1 MQKIESLFRKVD
13 SPMKGLI
20 VLLSLYGFV
29 TLALWSRYQWNP
41 SAMVNFGEE
50 FIKKNEAET
59 PSGVIAFKGKEGD
72 LGAGYDGQIFYYY
85 SRSISNFSLKWP
97 EGFDATYR
105 APRIGYP
112 LLISIWGIFG
122 KWGNVAGM
130 YVLSISLLYLSYL
143 ALRVL
148 LKEKSHW
155 AILYLISPF
164 ALASYSVLVSD
175 TIMVS
180 LIVLAIYFYEKENY
194 VSFYLLSGLALVTK
208 EPALFYLFSLGLAAL
223 SKKDIK
229 KMLIVGSTLLVPVLW
244 QIYLKYTLPNWTPT
258 RLAVFIIPF
267 EGIYKYLMELGAS
280 FTSGGGIKQ
289 IVRSFSKFPLVL
301 QFLTMFWIPFTGSWK
316 KGTFYKVGFSLVIL
330 MIAIANHYHFWSEY
344 INTIRLFTFAIP
356 LYLLIKAEDEEIV
369 DRPFLILFLINLI
382 LILARLTILYKVQ
395 DYAAR

>member
-1 MQKIESLFRKVD
+1 MQKFESFLKKTD
-13 SPMKGLI
+13 SPLKGL
-20 VLLSLYGFV
+20 VLLLVLYGFV
-29 TLALWSRYQWNP
+29 TLSLWSRYEWNP
-41 SAMVNFGEE
+41 SSMVNFGEE
-50 FIKKNEAET
+50 FIKKNQAES
-59 PSGVIAFKGKEGD
+59 PGGVVAFKGKEGD

-85 SRSISNFSLKWP
+85 SRSISNLSFEWP
-97 EGFDATYR
+97 IGFDATYR

-112 LLISIWGIFG
+112 LLLSVWGIFG
-122 KWGNVAGM
+122 KWGNIAGM
-130 YVLSISLLYLSYL
+130 YILSLSLLYLSFL

-164 ALASYSVLVSD
+164 TLASYSVLVSD

-180 LIVLAIYFYEKENY
+180 LIVLAIYFYQKESY
-194 VSFYLLSGLALVTK
+194 VPFYLLSGLALLTK

-258 RLAVFIIPF
+258 RLAVFMIPF
-267 EGIYKYLMELGAS
+267 EGIFKYLSELEGS

-301 QFLTMFWIPFTGSWK
+301 QFLTMFLIPLTGSWK
-316 KGTFYKVGFSLVIL
+316 KGTFYKIGFSLVIL

-356 LYLLIKAEDEEIV
+356 FYLFIKADDDKIV
-369 DRPFLILFLINLI
+369 DRPFLILFFINLA
-382 LILARLTILYKVQ
+382 LILARLTVLYKVQ
-395 DYAAR
+395 DYVIR

>member
-1 MQKIESLFRKVD
+1 MQKFESLLKKVD
-13 SPMKGLI
+13 SPLKGLI
-20 VLLSLYGFV
+20 LLLGLYGFV
-29 TLALWSRYQWNP
+29 TLSLWSRYEWNP
-41 SAMVNFGEE
+41 SSMVNFGEE
-50 FIKKNEAET
+50 FIKKNEAES
-59 PSGVIAFKGKEGD
+59 PGGVIAFKGKEGD

-85 SRSISNFSLKWP
+85 SRSISNFSFQWP

-112 LLISIWGIFG
+112 LLISVWGIFG
-122 KWGNVAGM
+122 KWGNIAGM
-130 YVLSISLLYLSYL
+130 YILSIALLYLSYL

-148 LKEKSHW
+148 LKDKSHW

-164 ALASYSVLVSD
+164 TLASYSVLVSD

-194 VSFYLLSGLALVTK
+194 IPFYLLSGLALVTK

-223 SKKDIK
+223 SRKDVK

-258 RLAVFIIPF
+258 RLAVFMIPF
-267 EGIYKYLMELGAS
+267 EGIFKYLLELAGS

-301 QFLTMFWIPFTGSWK
+301 QFITMFLIPFTGSWK

-344 INTIRLFTFAIP
+344 INTIRLFTFSIP
-356 LYLLIKAEDEEIV
+356 LYLFIKAEDENIV
-369 DRPFLILFLINLI
+369 DRPFLILFLINLA
-382 LILARLTILYKVQ
+382 LILARLTVLYKVQ
-395 DYAAR
+395 DYVVR

>member
-1 MQKIESLFRKVD
+1 MQKFESFLKKTD
-13 SPMKGLI
+13 SPLKGL
-20 VLLSLYGFV
+20 VLLLVLYGFV
-29 TLALWSRYQWNP
+29 TLSLWSRYEWNP
-41 SAMVNFGEE
+41 SSMVNFGEE
-50 FIKKNEAET
+50 FIKKNQAES
-59 PSGVIAFKGKEGD
+59 PDGVVAFKGKEGD

-85 SRSISNFSLKWP
+85 SRSISNLSFEWP
-97 EGFDATYR
+97 VGFDATYR

-112 LLISIWGIFG
+112 LLLSVWGIFG
-122 KWGNVAGM
+122 KWGNIAGM
-130 YVLSISLLYLSYL
+130 YILSLSLLYLSFL

-164 ALASYSVLVSD
+164 TLASYSVLVSD

-180 LIVLAIYFYEKENY
+180 LIVLAIYFYQKESY
-194 VSFYLLSGLALVTK
+194 VPFYLLSGLALLTK

-229 KMLIVGSTLLVPVLW
+229 KMLIVGSTLLVPALW

-258 RLAVFIIPF
+258 RLAVFMIPF
-267 EGIYKYLMELGAS
+267 EGIFKYLLELAGS

-301 QFLTMFWIPFTGSWK
+301 QFLTMSLIPLTGSWK
-316 KGTFYKVGFSLVIL
+316 KGTFYKIGFSLVIL

-356 LYLLIKAEDEEIV
+356 FYLFIKADDDKIV
-369 DRPFLILFLINLI
+369 DRPFLILFFINLA
-382 LILARLTILYKVQ
+382 LILARLTVLYKVQ
-395 DYAAR
+395 DYVIR

>member
-1 MQKIESLFRKVD
+1 MQKLESLFRKID
-13 SPMKGLI
+13 SPLKGLI

-29 TLALWSRYQWNP
+29 TLALWSRYGWNP

-50 FIKKNEAET
+50 FVKKNEAET
-59 PSGVIAFKGKEGD
+59 PSGVIAFQGKEGD

-85 SRSISNFSLKWP
+85 SRSISNLSLQWP
-97 EGFDATYR
+97 ESFDATYR

-112 LLISIWGIFG
+112 LLISLWGIFG
-122 KWGNVAGM
+122 TWGNIAGM

-155 AILYLISPF
+155 AILYLVSPF
-164 ALASYSVLVSD
+164 TLASYSVLVSD

-194 VSFYLLSGLALVTK
+194 VLFYVLSGLALVTK

-223 SKKDIK
+223 SRKDVK
-229 KMLIVGSTLLVPVLW
+229 KMLIVGSTLLVPILW

-258 RLAVFIIPF
+258 RLAVFMIPF
-267 EGIYKYLMELGAS
+267 EGIYKYLMELAAS
-280 FTSGGGIKQ
+280 FMSGGGIKQ

-301 QFLTMFWIPFTGSWK
+301 QFLTMFLIPFTGSWK

-344 INTIRLFTFAIP
+344 INTIRLFIFAIP
-356 LYLLIKAEDEEIV
+356 FYLFIKAEDEEIV
-369 DRPFLILFLINLI
+369 DRPFLYLFGLNLI
-382 LILARLTILYKVQ
+382 LILARLTVLYKVQ
-395 DYAAR
+395 DYVVR